1 MSKFDSSPF
10 SEEAKVM
17 LAGFRARVL
26 ALTKSELSLRRDDY
40 REFAELCTLFL
51 DGVEDDSIVTFKRP
65 GALHKARWMAKLLYS
80 INICLLDKYISQLP
94 RGTITTP
101 QQVAKVREFVNFA
114 TLLYSE
120 WWMTCSSAVD
130 APWHDLQLV
139 HNLLKYKTVSPNVAD
154 SALRA
159 SKQHLSYLTAEM
171 IPLALFSS
179 VVPMHERRGLADK
192 LLSIQP
198 VAPSGG
204 STVATIWNRIW
215 YLPNPVPNR

>member
-1 MSKFDSSPF
+1 MPRFGDIRLLKLLCPWNPHQFDSSPF

-26 ALTKSELSLRRDDY
+26 TLTKSDLSLSRDDY

-51 DGVEDDSIVTFKRP
+51 DGVEKDNIVTFKRP

-80 INICLLDKYISQLP
+80 VKICLLEKYIDQLS

-120 WWMTCSSAVD
+120 WWTGRPVLRLLMRVGMTCS
-130 APWHDLQLV
+130 W
-139 HNLLKYKTVSPNVAD
+139 Y
-154 SALRA
+154 
-159 SKQHLSYLTAEM
+159 
-171 IPLALFSS
+171 IICSS
-179 VVPMHERRGLADK
+179 RR
-192 LLSIQP
+192 Q
-198 VAPSGG
+198 
-204 STVATIWNRIW
+204 
-215 YLPNPVPNR
+215 